1 MRYVMETLRKDL
13 LLLERYGS
21 DGFAVHGL
29 ERKVNVD
36 LYGVRFF
43 GVIDRIDSLTPGMVR
58 MVDYKT
64 GNDSP
69 SVIAVTDA
77 QADDAVARIFDGT
90 YEQRKSSKAAL
101 QFHIY
106 DRMAQ
111 KDGIAL
117 EGDTICNSLYATS
130 DLFRNVPAVMPVS
143 ERFTELMDER
153 LQAVVDEI
161 RSKEVPFR
169 RTEEVEACRYC
180 DFKMIC
186 GR

>member
-1 MRYVMETLRKDL
+1 MTE
-13 LLLERYGS
+13 
-21 DGFAVHGL
+21 
-29 ERKVNVD
+29 
-36 LYGVRFF
+36 
-43 GVIDRIDSLTPGMVR
+43 
-58 MVDYKT
+58 
-64 GNDSP
+64 
-69 SVIAVTDA
+69 A